1 MKKGKRRKENW
12 ETKII
17 DKRIVIGASEEIAR
31 NKMKSKKDHKTVAVD
46 MENRVN
52 SARTDVDGVVLAVN
66 RVSYCIVLYCIV
78 LCFIAIK

>member
-1 MKKGKRRKENW
+1 
-12 ETKII
+12 
-17 DKRIVIGASEEIAR
+17 
-31 NKMKSKKDHKTVAVD
+31 MKSKKDHKTVAVD